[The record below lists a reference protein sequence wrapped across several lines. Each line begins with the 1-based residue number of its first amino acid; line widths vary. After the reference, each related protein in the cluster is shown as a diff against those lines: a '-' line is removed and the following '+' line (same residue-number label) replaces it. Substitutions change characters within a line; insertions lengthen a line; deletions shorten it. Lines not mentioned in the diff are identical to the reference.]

1 MLGTGSFIIHALS
14 ILLLD
19 PLLRSLSRVVSCSEP
34 NKCQEGDKWPQDGET
49 RLEQGPTITIKYLTH
64 HNSVWLEEQK
74 IVKKTWKCCWNLIN
88 NFNED
93 RCASGK
99 NGKIDKHKKQTV
111 FDYEQG
117 WSYVC

>member
-1 MLGTGSFIIHALS
+1 MTTGRRDNTGAETNNHNQISHSSQLS
-14 ILLLD
+14 
-19 PLLRSLSRVVSCSEP
+19 
-34 NKCQEGDKWPQDGET
+34 
-49 RLEQGPTITIKYLTH
+49 LT
-64 HNSVWLEEQK
+64 WRTEDK